1 VAHLATKND
10 LDGKAVRRFCADR
23 IPRYMVPDSFELL
36 DALPK
41 TATAKIDRARLA
53 KQAET
58 AGDSHT

>member
-1 VAHLATKND
+1 
-10 LDGKAVRRFCADR
+10 
-23 IPRYMVPDSFELL
+23 MVPDSFELL